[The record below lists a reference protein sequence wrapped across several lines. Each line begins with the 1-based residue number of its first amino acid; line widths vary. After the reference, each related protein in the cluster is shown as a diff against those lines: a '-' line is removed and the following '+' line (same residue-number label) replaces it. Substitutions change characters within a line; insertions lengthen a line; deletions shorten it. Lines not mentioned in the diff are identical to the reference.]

1 MRRLPLRGWIAA
13 LSIAALST
21 GSVGAVAAPPEPSAA
36 SIETARSLA
45 KEGLER
51 FKAGDHAK
59 AVELL
64 DQAYALYP
72 APTIALLRARSL
84 IELGKLVEAA
94 KSYEMAAG
102 AELDANATQPMRVAT
117 VDAKREL
124 GALLPKIPALSIG
137 ILGARTGIV
146 VRLNGELVPEASLGS
161 EMLVNPGVYLINA
174 IENGASVAS
183 ERVTLEEGARRAVV
197 LRLPAPGAS
206 SDDGGNAKPA
216 RGSAQR
222 VAGWASIGVGAA
234 GFAVGIG
241 AGVHMMNQKAILD
254 AACPDS
260 VCPSSA
266 EGDLESFRAAR
277 VASTIGYGVGFVGLG
292 AGLMVLLLT
301 PSEQANEGA
310 GAAPKMTGK
319 NRPQTSAALERPRVM
334 PWVGL
339 GSAGVKGAF

>member
-1 MRRLPLRGWIAA
+1 MRRLPLRRWLTA

-21 GSVGAVAAPPEPSAA
+21 WSVGAVAGPPEPSAA

-45 KEGLER
+45 KQGLER
-51 FKAGDHAK
+51 FKAGDHAE

-84 IELGKLVEAA
+84 VELGKLVEAA
-94 KSYEMAAG
+94 KSYELAAG
-102 AELDANATQPMRVAT
+102 AELDANATQPMREAT
-117 VDAKREL
+117 VDAKSEL
-124 GALLPKIPALSIG
+124 GALLPRIPALSIG

-146 VRLNGELVPEASLGS
+146 VRLNGELVPETSLGS

-206 SDDGGNAKPA
+206 SEGNAKPG
-216 RGSAQR
+216 RGAAQR

-234 GFAVGIG
+234 GLAVGIG

-254 AACPDS
+254 AACPYS
-260 VCPSSA
+260 MCPSSA

-277 VASTIGYGVGFVGLG
+277 VASTIGYGVGFAGVG
-292 AGLMVLLLT
+292 AGLVLLLLT
-301 PSEQANEGA
+301 PSEQANA
-310 GAAPKMTGK
+310 GAMTAPKRTGK
-319 NRPQTSAALERPRVM
+319 NRLKSSAALERPRVT